1 MIYKTYSLSIREL
14 LLVGSI
20 AIVVTSMIAF
30 LFYRSLWG
38 MVLLP
43 IIFLLLKKADERR
56 RLRKRKEKLHMEFM
70 EGLKALNNALQA
82 GYSMEHAWREA
93 ESELKILYGEESYV
107 YQELVE
113 INALAKNNVPIEQLI
128 LEFALRTGIDDIVQF
143 GEVLG
148 YGKRSGANWGKIIEA
163 TIYRIGEK
171 YETKKEV
178 EVLLAGKRMEIL
190 ILCVIPL
197 FLLFFLQITADSYM
211 EILYHNIV
219 GVFCMTIAFV
229 GYVGAIYL
237 AIKTIEIQV

>member
-1 MIYKTYSLSIREL
+1 MIYKTYVLSIREL
-14 LLVGSI
+14 LFVGSV
-20 AIVVTSMIAF
+20 AIGVTGMIAF
-30 LFYRSLWG
+30 LFYRSVWG
-38 MVLLP
+38 MILVP
-43 IIFLLLKKADERR
+43 IVFILLKKADEKR
-56 RLRKRKEKLHMEFM
+56 RLRNRKEQLHMEFM

-82 GYSMEHAWREA
+82 GYSMEHAWRETQA
-93 ESELKILYGEESYV
+93 ELETLYGEDSYV

-143 GEVLG
+143 AEVLG

-163 TIYRIGEK
+163 TIYRIQEK

-197 FLLFFLQITADSYM
+197 FLLFFLQVTADSYM
-211 EILYHNIV
+211 QILYHNLV
-219 GVFCMTIAFV
+219 GVFCMTLAFG